1 MLWEKSKEIGVG
13 LTCIACIVG
22 VVGVLLGGHS
32 AAAEWKYDSAGP
44 PIESNFDMINGKD
57 GAPMINIPE
66 GEFLM
71 GANDGPRNERP
82 EHTVYLDSYYIDQFE
97 VTMERYQIFL
107 DEMYHEFPPL
117 WDDGA
122 AFEEA
127 KDRPAV
133 GMAWASAKTYCE
145 WAGKRLP
152 TEAEWEKAARGTDG
166 RRYPW
171 GHMQPFVDIARYNL
185 GTTGWVSYPTTLA
198 SVTSGTTGMSI
209 RHGLKQGTKSPYGL
223 YHMAGNASE
232 WVADWYHRSYYEDS
246 PAKNPPGPAEGERKV
261 YRGGSWEDPPKRLRV
276 TSRTS
281 AESDFPIK
289 ANDLTIGFRCV
300 QDGKNDDGT
309 VTKVLPGTDSGE
321 LKKD

>member
-1 MLWEKSKEIGVG
+1 MFWEKPKGRG
-13 LTCIACIVG
+13 LCLTC
-22 VVGVLLGGHS
+22 VVGCMGILLGWYP
-32 AAAEWKYDSAGP
+32 AAAEWKYDSDEP
-44 PIESNFDMINGKD
+44 PIESQFEMIKGKD
-57 GAPMINIPE
+57 GAPMIKIPE

-71 GANDGPRNERP
+71 GANDGSRNERP

-97 VTMERYQIFL
+97 VTMERYQAFL
-107 DEMYHEFPPL
+107 DDTYHDLPPL

-122 AFEEA
+122 ALEEA

-133 GMAWASAKTYCE
+133 GMAWASAKAYCE
-145 WAGKRLP
+145 WTGKRLP

-185 GTTGWVSYPTTLA
+185 GTTGWVSYHITLA
-198 SVTSGTTGMSI
+198 SVTSGTEGMSI
-209 RHGLKQGTKSPYGL
+209 RHGLKQGTKSAYGL

-232 WVADWYHRSYYEDS
+232 WVADWYDRTYYEDS
-246 PAKNPPGPAEGERKV
+246 PEKNPKGPAEGERKV

-276 TSRTS
+276 TARAS
-281 AESDFPIK
+281 AEPNFPIE

-300 QDGKNDDGT
+300 QDKKT
-309 VTKVLPGTDSGE
+309 EEAAVTKVQTETKNEGQ
-321 LKKD
+321 KKN

>member
-1 MLWEKSKEIGVG
+1 MDWAKPALARIGVPLLCG
-13 LTCIACIVG
+13 ITA
-22 VVGVLLGGHS
+22 VVGGWHG
-32 AAAEWKYDSAGP
+32 ADAEWDYDSGEP
-44 PIESNFDMINGKD
+44 PIESQFEMITGKD
-57 GAPMINIPE
+57 GAPMIKIPE

-71 GANDGPRNERP
+71 GDNDGPRNERP

-97 VTMERYQIFL
+97 VTMERYQAFL
-107 DEMYHEFPPL
+107 DDTYHEYPPL

-122 AFEEA
+122 ALEEA

-133 GMAWASAKTYCE
+133 GMAWESAKTYCE

-185 GTTGWVSYPTTLA
+185 GTTGWVSYQTTLA
-198 SVTSGTTGMSI
+198 AVTSGTEGMSI

-232 WVADWYHRSYYEDS
+232 WVADWYDRSYYYES
-246 PAKNPPGPAEGERKV
+246 PEKNPQGPKEGERKV
-261 YRGGSWEDPPKRLRV
+261 YRGGSWEDPPTRLRV
-276 TSRTS
+276 TARAS
-281 AESDFPIK
+281 AEPKFPVE
-289 ANDLTIGFRCV
+289 ANDLTIGFRCAKDV
-300 QDGKNDDGT
+300 QVGKKEEPAVTKALPNTTQQDGN
-309 VTKVLPGTDSGE
+309 
-321 LKKD
+321 

>member
-1 MLWEKSKEIGVG
+1 MLGKTMKDVRIGF
-13 LTCIACIVG
+13 TCMVG
-22 VVGVLLGGHS
+22 VAGVLLGWNLV
-32 AAAEWKYDSAGP
+32 AAEWTYESKGP
-44 PIESNFDMINGKD
+44 SIESQFEMIKGKD
-57 GAPMINIPE
+57 GAPMIQIPK
-66 GEFLM
+66 GEFVM
-71 GANDGPRNERP
+71 GANDGSRNERP

-97 VTMERYQIFL
+97 VTMERYQVFL
-107 DEMYHEFPPL
+107 DETFHDLPPL

-122 AFEEA
+122 ALEEA

-133 GMAWASAKTYCE
+133 GMAWGSAKTYCE

-185 GTTGWVSYPTTLA
+185 GTTGWVSYQTTLA
-198 SVTSGTTGMSI
+198 SVTSGTEGMSI

-232 WVADWYHRSYYEDS
+232 WVSDWYGRSYYEES
-246 PAKNPPGPAEGERKV
+246 PKINPTGPTEGVRKI

-276 TSRTS
+276 TSRAS
-281 AESDFPIK
+281 AEPDFPIE

-300 QDGKNDDGT
+300 QNEKTEVVKETKDLPKTEGAGSKKN
-309 VTKVLPGTDSGE
+309 
-321 LKKD
+321 

>member
-1 MLWEKSKEIGVG
+1 MLWETLKETGVW
-13 LTCIACIVG
+13 LTYIVG
-22 VVGVLLGGHS
+22 VVGVVLGGHP
-32 AAAEWKYDSAGP
+32 AEAEWKYDSSGP
-44 PIESNFDMINGKD
+44 SIESHFEMTTGKD
-57 GAPMINIPE
+57 GAPMIKIPE

-82 EHTVYLDSYYIDQFE
+82 EHTVYLDAYYIDQFE
-97 VTMERYQIFL
+97 VTMERYQVFL
-107 DEMYHEFPPL
+107 DETYHDFPPL

-133 GMAWASAKTYCE
+133 GMAWASAKVYCE

-185 GTTGWVSYPTTLA
+185 GTTGWVSYDTTLA
-198 SVTSGTTGMSI
+198 SVTSGTSGMSI
-209 RHGLKQGTKSPYGL
+209 RHGLKQGTKSPFGL

-232 WVADWYHRSYYEDS
+232 WVADWYDRSYYEES
-246 PAKNPPGPAEGERKV
+246 PVKNPTGPAEGERKI

-276 TSRTS
+276 TARAG
-281 AESDFPIK
+281 AESDFPIE

-300 QDGKNDDGT
+300 QDGKNESST
-309 VTKVLPGTDSGE
+309 VTQVSPETDNGE

>member
-1 MLWEKSKEIGVG
+1 MLWEKPKEFGVW
-13 LTCIACIVG
+13 LTCILG
-22 VVGVLLGGHS
+22 VVGVVLGGPS
-32 AAAEWKYDSAGP
+32 AAAEWKYDSSGP
-44 PIESNFDMINGKD
+44 PIESNFDMIKGKD
-57 GAPMINIPE
+57 GAPMIKIPE

-82 EHTVYLDSYYIDQFE
+82 EHAVYLDSYYIDQFE
-97 VTMERYQIFL
+97 VTMERYQFFL
-107 DEMYHEFPPL
+107 DETYHDLPPL

-122 AFEEA
+122 ALEEA

-185 GTTGWVSYPTTLA
+185 GTTGWVIYPTTLA
-198 SVTSGTTGMSI
+198 SVTSGTSGMSI

-246 PAKNPPGPAEGERKV
+246 PVKNPTGPAEGERKV

-281 AESDFPIK
+281 AESDFPIE

-300 QDGKNDDGT
+300 QDEKSGDGT
-309 VTKVLPGTDSGE
+309 VTKVLPGADSGE
-321 LKKD
+321 LKKN